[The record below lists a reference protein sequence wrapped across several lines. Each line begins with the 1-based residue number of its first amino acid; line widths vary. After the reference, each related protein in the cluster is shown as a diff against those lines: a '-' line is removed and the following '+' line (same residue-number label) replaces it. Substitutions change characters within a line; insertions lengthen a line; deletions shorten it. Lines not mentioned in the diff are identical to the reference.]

1 VKQYDLKIIETGMR
15 LREAAPVAWQ
25 EFVEALRMRS
35 ASLTGDLV
43 RAPPDTFQQM
53 QGKAREAVE
62 FAQQLM
68 DLHKTF
74 ETIQN
79 RQREV
84 TR

>member
-1 VKQYDLKIIETGMR
+1 MKPYELRIIETGMR

-25 EFVEALRMRS
+25 EFTEALRLRS

-43 RAPPDTFQQM
+43 RAPPDTFQNM

-62 FAQQLM
+62 FSQQLN

-74 ETIQN
+74 EMLQ
-79 RQREV
+79 QQKV